1 MRLQDMD
8 WSKKPI
14 RLAHSAR
21 MTLPKTISDWMEEIK
36 RWSAQKGFDFDWE
49 QAPTFLMLIVT
60 EASEAMQAWRDDD
73 KAKFAEELAD
83 LVIRAFHM
91 AGQLGIDLEAE
102 VARKMAIN
110 WRRPYRH
117 GHKRA

>member
-1 MRLQDMD
+1 M
-8 WSKKPI
+8 
-14 RLAHSAR
+14 A
-21 MTLPKTISDWMEEIK
+21 LPRTISDWVEEIR
-36 RWSAQKGFDFDWE
+36 RWSAQKGFDFNWE

-60 EASEAMQAWRDDD
+60 EASEAMEAWRDDD
-73 KAKFAEELAD
+73 RARFAEELAD

-91 AGQLGIDLEAE
+91 AGQLGIDLEGE

>member
-1 MRLQDMD
+1 M
-8 WSKKPI
+8 
-14 RLAHSAR
+14 A
-21 MTLPKTISDWMEEIK
+21 KTISDWIAEIK
-36 RWSAQKGFDFDWE
+36 RWSSIKGFDFTWE

-60 EASEAMQAWRDDD
+60 EAAEAMQAWRDDD
-73 KAKFAEELAD
+73 RAKFAEELAD

-102 VARKMAIN
+102 VARKMEIN
-110 WRRPYRH
+110 WRRPFRH

>member
-1 MRLQDMD
+1 M
-8 WSKKPI
+8 K
-14 RLAHSAR
+14 
-21 MTLPKTISDWMEEIK
+21 EIK

-60 EASEAMQAWRDDD
+60 EASEAMQAWRDDN

-117 GHKRA
+117 GHKRALRGPRFPRHHVQVAPHASYGRVIAGREF